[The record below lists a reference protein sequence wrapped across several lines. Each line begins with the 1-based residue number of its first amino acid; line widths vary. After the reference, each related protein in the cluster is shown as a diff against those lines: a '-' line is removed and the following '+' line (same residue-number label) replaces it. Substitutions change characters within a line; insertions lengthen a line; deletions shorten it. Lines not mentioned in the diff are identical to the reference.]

1 MADDPVGGIVR
12 DVTSLWGQISGTPAA
27 PPPDLQPQDLVKV
40 AAEDQEFVPLVLVV
54 GATGRTGRIIVRK
67 LVLQGFRVAV
77 LVRSLSSDTLNLL
90 GSGVTYSYGDMQD
103 YRTLLDAME
112 DVDKIVFVASSSEP
126 DAELE
131 GLQNVV
137 RAFHDTRTF
146 MYGEAEATKL
156 NLFKFR
162 KDSDFDR
169 WTIEREKGSPV
180 GLQQV
185 MLEGDNKAP
194 SNPNTAVAYWK
205 RSTTEK
211 IDNAIFVG
219 RVFDTFLGSAVASCD
234 FAPRP
239 AGPSTPGTVPGQKI
253 LAEGEVPAEELETF
267 APAGRLVVA
276 ENENVQGTADES
288 LNFGEYSGLVLKAI
302 GDGQRY
308 TMIVRTPLWTDTGI
322 EYHADFASRNGSFVV
337 ARMPFSTFKPHVN
350 GVPVTALRGE
360 AIPELD
366 RRQIVGLGLAFF
378 PQRNDPDR
386 CDGAFYLALSHIKTY
401 RRRDEP
407 EIVYLSDASVTNNA
421 ELNLDAAAPAK
432 AKRPPRKDQDNEDM
446 GDGPPSSF
454 EPKELRS
461 AGSAAELDD
470 DDADFDDQMFEAE
483 FSDEMQ
489 SDAAPLGVLKDAAST
504 ASAVAQELRAYSE
517 DGAEPTE
524 GEQEAAR
531 AAARAAAA
539 AQAQA
544 AEAVAAE
551 AVAEEAEEAQAVEEA
566 ARASSGDGLAS
577 AAAAEPTAAEA
588 AAEAAAAG
596 GGGAEEE
603 SVAVEADTSSGSIVK
618 ARGEALVRQSGLT
631 YLILRPARLSDEP
644 GGFARLEFSQ
654 DRVDSRRAIS
664 RADLAEVV
672 VRSLLDP
679 RACNLACSVS
689 ASEYAKL
696 AGETQTQDIS
706 KMLEVLTPNKT

>member
-1 MADDPVGGIVR
+1 MQAAAWCVASALAYLPPQVSHGSATVRTWRGSSSARPAVMMADGPGGIVR
-12 DVTSLWGQISGTPAA
+12 DVSSLWGQISGKQAA
-27 PPPDLQPQDLVKV
+27 PPPDLQPQELVNV
-40 AAEDQEFVPLVLVV
+40 AADDQEFVPLVLVV

-103 YRTLLDAME
+103 YQTLLDAME

-169 WTIEREKGSPV
+169 WNIEREKGSPV

-205 RSTTEK
+205 RSTTEG

-239 AGPSTPGTVPGQKI
+239 AGPSAPGGTPGQRA
-253 LAEGEVPAEELETF
+253 LAEGEVPAEALETF
-267 APAGRLVVA
+267 APAGRLIVA
-276 ENENVQGTADES
+276 EDEKAQDVADES

-308 TMIVRTPLWTDTGI
+308 TMIVRTPLWAEAGI

-337 ARMPFSTFKPHVN
+337 ARLPFSNFKPHVN
-350 GVPVTALRGE
+350 GVPVTALRGA

-366 RRQIVGLGLAFF
+366 RRQVVGLGL
-378 PQRNDPDR
+378 
-386 CDGAFYLALSHIKTY
+386 
-401 RRRDEP
+401 
-407 EIVYLSDASVTNNA
+407 
-421 ELNLDAAAPAK
+421 
-432 AKRPPRKDQDNEDM
+432 
-446 GDGPPSSF
+446 
-454 EPKELRS
+454 
-461 AGSAAELDD
+461 
-470 DDADFDDQMFEAE
+470 
-483 FSDEMQ
+483 
-489 SDAAPLGVLKDAAST
+489 
-504 ASAVAQELRAYSE
+504 
-517 DGAEPTE
+517 E
-524 GEQEAAR
+524 G
-531 AAARAAAA
+531 
-539 AQAQA
+539 
-544 AEAVAAE
+544 
-551 AVAEEAEEAQAVEEA
+551 
-566 ARASSGDGLAS
+566 
-577 AAAAEPTAAEA
+577 
-588 AAEAAAAG
+588 
-596 GGGAEEE
+596 
-603 SVAVEADTSSGSIVK
+603 
-618 ARGEALVRQSGLT
+618 
-631 YLILRPARLSDEP
+631 
-644 GGFARLEFSQ
+644 
-654 DRVDSRRAIS
+654 
-664 RADLAEVV
+664 
-672 VRSLLDP
+672 
-679 RACNLACSVS
+679 
-689 ASEYAKL
+689 
-696 AGETQTQDIS
+696 
-706 KMLEVLTPNKT
+706 

>member
-1 MADDPVGGIVR
+1 MMADGPGGIVR
-12 DVTSLWGQISGTPAA
+12 DVSSLWGQISGKQAA
-27 PPPDLQPQDLVKV
+27 PPPDLQPQELVNV
-40 AAEDQEFVPLVLVV
+40 AADDQEFVPLVLVV

-103 YRTLLDAME
+103 YQTLLDAME

-169 WTIEREKGSPV
+169 WNIEREKGSPV

-205 RSTTEK
+205 RSTTEG

-239 AGPSTPGTVPGQKI
+239 AGPSTPGTTPGQRA
-253 LAEGEVPAEELETF
+253 LAEGEVPAGELETF
-267 APAGRLVVA
+267 APAGRLIVA
-276 ENENVQGTADES
+276 EDEKAQDVADES

-308 TMIVRTPLWTDTGI
+308 TMIVRTPLWAETGV

-337 ARMPFSTFKPHVN
+337 ARLPFSNFKPHVN
-350 GVPVTALRGE
+350 GVPVTAMRGE

-366 RRQIVGLGLAFF
+366 RRQVVGLGLAFF

-386 CDGAFYLALSHIKTY
+386 CDGAFYLSLSHIKTY

-432 AKRPPRKDQDNEDM
+432 AKRPPRRNGKEKDEEINSK
-446 GDGPPSSF
+446 G
-454 EPKELRS
+454 LRS
-461 AGSAAELDD
+461 AGSATELGDD
-470 DDADFDDQMFEAE
+470 DPDFDAQLFEAE
-483 FSDEMQ
+483 FSDEMA
-489 SDAAPLGVLKDAAST
+489 SDAAPLGVLKDAASA
-504 ASAVAQELRAYSE
+504 ASKVAQELRAFSE
-517 DGAEPTE
+517 DGAEPSE

-539 AQAQA
+539 AQTQA

-551 AVAEEAEEAQAVEEA
+551 AVAEEAEAAAADEEA

-577 AAAAEPTAAEA
+577 AAEG
-588 AAEAAAAG
+588 EAAAAG
-596 GGGAEEE
+596 AAAAEEE
-603 SVAVEADTSSGSIVK
+603 SVAVEAETSSGGLVK

-631 YLILRPARLSDEP
+631 YLILRPARLNDEP

-706 KMLEVLTPNKT
+706 KMLEVMTPNKT

>member
-1 MADDPVGGIVR
+1 MMADGPGGIVR
-12 DVTSLWGQISGTPAA
+12 DVSSLWGQISGKQAA

-40 AAEDQEFVPLVLVV
+40 AADDQEFVPLVLVV

-103 YRTLLDAME
+103 YQTLLDAME

-162 KDSDFDR
+162 RDSDFDR
-169 WTIEREKGSPV
+169 WNIEREKGSPV

-205 RSTTEK
+205 RSTTEG

-239 AGPSTPGTVPGQKI
+239 AGPSTPGTTPGQRA

-267 APAGRLVVA
+267 APAGRLIVA
-276 ENENVQGTADES
+276 EGEKDQDAADEA

-308 TMIVRTPLWTDTGI
+308 TMIVRTPLWAEAGI

-337 ARMPFSTFKPHVN
+337 ARLPFSNFKPHVN

-366 RRQIVGLGLAFF
+366 RRQVVGLGLAFF

-386 CDGAFYLALSHIKTY
+386 CDGAFYLSLSHIKTY

-432 AKRPPRKDQDNEDM
+432 PKRPPRSQGKE

-454 EPKELRS
+454 KSKELRS
-461 AGSAAELDD
+461 AGSATELGD
-470 DDADFDDQMFEAE
+470 DDADFDEQLFEAE
-483 FSDEMQ
+483 YSDEIA
-489 SDAAPLGVLKDAAST
+489 SDAAPLGVLKDAAS
-504 ASAVAQELRAYSE
+504 AAAKVAQELRAFSE
-517 DGAEPTE
+517 DGAEPSE

-539 AQAQA
+539 AQTQA

-551 AVAEEAEEAQAVEEA
+551 AVAEEAEAAAADEEA

-577 AAAAEPTAAEA
+577 AAEG
-588 AAEAAAAG
+588 EAAAAG
-596 GGGAEEE
+596 AAPEEEEE
-603 SVAVEADTSSGSIVK
+603 SVAVEADTSSGSLVK

-631 YLILRPARLSDEP
+631 YLILRPAQLSDEP

-706 KMLEVLTPNKT
+706 KMLEVMTPNKT